1 MAAKHNSIVNDGQTT
16 SEDIPLTSLEES
28 LLSLEKLDRASPE
41 LWPEQIPGVSEFAS
55 LQNVEQ
61 SPPSWKGLT
70 KEDYAHMRQLGS
82 LTTSGLI
89 MEVKRLHDVA
99 YQLGLEEAKEM
110 TRGKY
115 LNIFKSRRQR

>member
-1 MAAKHNSIVNDGQTT
+1 MAAKQNSIVNDGQAT

-41 LWPEQIPGVSEFAS
+41 LWPEQIPGVSEFAN
-55 LQNVEQ
+55 LQNDNQ

-70 KEDYAHMRQLGS
+70 KDDYSYMQQLGS
-82 LTTSGLI
+82 LSTSGLI
-89 MEVKRLHDVA
+89 MEVKRLHDLA

-115 LNIFKSRRQR
+115 LNIFSSRRQR